1 MNNQV
6 AKTRPLSCCV
16 KLSKASEENL
26 DAAVRESEG
35 MHVVHNVLDS
45 QRRARY
51 VNAFIQNLQ
60 TFVDNKL
67 QTLEILLGPTVHWSS
82 CRYL

>member
-16 KLSKASEENL
+16 ELSKASEENI

-35 MHVVHNVLDS
+35 MHVVHNGLDS
-45 QRRARY
+45 QKGARY

-60 TFVDNKL
+60 TFVDINL
-67 QTLEILLGPTVHWSS
+67 QTLDILLGPTVHGSS